1 MATRPLLEPGDRLEL
16 KKGHPCGA
24 NDWEV
29 IRLGM
34 DIKLRC
40 LSCGRYVTIP
50 RSRLERRV
58 RRRVPASPP
67 EQE

>member
-1 MATRPLLEPGDRLEL
+1 MATRPVLEPGDRLGL

-29 IRLGM
+29 MRLGM

-40 LSCGRYVTIP
+40 LGCGRYVTIP
-50 RSRLERRV
+50 RSRLERRL
-58 RRRVPASPP
+58 RRRTPANPQG
-67 EQE
+67 QE

>member
-1 MATRPLLEPGDRLEL
+1 MSAGVPLQAGQHLQL

-29 IRLGM
+29 VRLGM

-40 LSCGRYVTIP
+40 AGCGRYVTLP
-50 RSRLERRV
+50 RGRLERRL
-58 RRRVPASPP
+58 RHQGT
-67 EQE
+67 EI